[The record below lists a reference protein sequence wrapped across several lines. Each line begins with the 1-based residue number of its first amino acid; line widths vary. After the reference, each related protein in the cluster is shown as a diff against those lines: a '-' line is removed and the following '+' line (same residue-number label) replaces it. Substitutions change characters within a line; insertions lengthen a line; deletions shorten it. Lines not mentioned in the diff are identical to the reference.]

1 MDVFIINNIY
11 KMFSYSLYNIYIYNI
26 LYILLVYH
34 LKKNTNVINYFII
47 FIKATKRH
55 KRSTFV
61 EVSSW
66 IYDKVLS

>member
-11 KMFSYSLYNIYIYNI
+11 NI
-26 LYILLVYH
+26 LHITHISSLE
-34 LKKNTNVINYFII
+34 KNTNVINYFII
-47 FIKATKRH
+47 IKATKRH